1 MAKAQFNL
9 DPIETWINNIKGEVA
24 QEAADAIIRQLQIK
38 GPYWTGNFA
47 GAWEARLGNSPIP
60 ADKVSYDRD
69 KDVNEKGQSLRQIE
83 TYVVQEAPKNN
94 RKNVR
99 YTIDNRMVYR
109 DVAKDLVP
117 DTTGVLRGE
126 KPGRTAPLNWY
137 TTYLQGGGLATT
149 LALATN
155 RVSKDPEILQFKGNL
170 NK

>member
-1 MAKAQFNL
+1 MAKATFNL
-9 DPIETWINNIKGEVA
+9 APIETWINTIKAEVA

-38 GPYWTGNFA
+38 GPYWTGSFA
-47 GAWEARLGNSPIP
+47 GAWEARLGKAPIP
-60 ADKVSYDRD
+60 ATENA
-69 KDVNEKGQSLRQIE
+69 VNRGDNFSALAQPRQLE

-94 RKNVR
+94 RRSVE

-109 DVAKDLVP
+109 DIAKDLVP
-117 DTTGVLRGE
+117 DVTGMLRGN
-126 KPGRTAPLNWY
+126 KPNRTAPLNWY

-155 RVSKDPEILQFKGNL
+155 RVSKDPKISQFKASL

>member
-1 MAKAQFNL
+1 MATAKFNL
-9 DPIETWINNIKGEVA
+9 APIETWINNIKSEVA

-38 GPYWTGNFA
+38 GPYWTGSFA
-47 GAWEARLGNSPIP
+47 GAWEARLGKTPIP
-60 ADKVSYDRD
+60 ATENA
-69 KDVNEKGQSLRQIE
+69 VNRGDTFSAVAQPRQLE
-83 TYVVQEAPKNN
+83 TYIVQEAPKNN
-94 RKNVR
+94 RKNVE

-117 DTTGVLRGE
+117 DATGLLRGN

-137 TTYLQGGGLATT
+137 TSYLQGGGLATT

-155 RVSKDPEILQFKGNL
+155 RVSKDPKIQQFKGNL